1 MITPQ
6 SSLETQRRIFTKPVS
21 ASTSTMQAWA
31 EFVRQAQQV
40 AAAKRQPAWLPGD
53 LSVVFSVAATIEILA
68 WWLKQN
74 EPPSV
79 KRMAEILDRLVVIPS
94 LAQSVES

>member
-40 AAAKRQPAWLPGD
+40 AAAKRQPTWLPGD
-53 LSVVFSVAATIEILA
+53 LSVAATIEILA